1 MKPTPRGGQVGADG
15 EVFGVLE
22 EALAG
27 RILAEPVGEAG
38 HGVEPT
44 PVDGERAHAM
54 EGRGLPI
61 DGASGRPG
69 GAPGELVL
77 ADLVRGERGGPR
89 GAAEEGGEMGDSAAG
104 GAAGSELRT
113 W

>member
-1 MKPTPRGGQVGADG
+1 MSCPRGGQVGADG

-27 RILAEPVGEAG
+27 RILAEAVGEAG

-61 DGASGRPG
+61 DGASGPPRRRAGRVGTG
-69 GAPGELVL
+69 GS
-77 ADLVRGERGGPR
+77 
-89 GAAEEGGEMGDSAAG
+89 GA
-104 GAAGSELRT
+104 